1 MMADILVTC
10 GHLQRHIARYQPEIG
25 AAGLSVW
32 VPSLTGQQFSGAQ
45 MAEMLSQCRV
55 VIAGDD
61 PLGQAE
67 LEAGRKGHLHGVVRW
82 GIGTDNVD
90 KPTATQ
96 LGLLVYNTPGMFN
109 NEVADLAL
117 AHLLCLMRH
126 VHKMDR
132 DVRAGLWTRYE
143 GTSLL
148 GKVLGVVG
156 LGGIGREVARRARAC
171 GMQVIGSDVVDV
183 GQAALDEAGA
193 IQVSFAQVLAESDV
207 IVMAC
212 NLTAE
217 NRHMLNAQTFAA
229 MKRGVIVINVARGP
243 IIDETALIAAL
254 ESGHVAA
261 AGLDVF
267 EIEPLPANS
276 ALRKFDNCLFGT
288 HSGSST
294 AEGVQRTN
302 RASVDIAL
310 AMLGRNPEHLATCN
324 RVA

>member
-1 MMADILVTC
+1 MKADILVTC
-10 GHLQRHIARYQPEIG
+10 GHLQRHIAKYQPEIE
-25 AAGLSVW
+25 AAGFSVW
-32 VPSLTGQQFSGAQ
+32 VPPLIGQQFSAAQ
-45 MAEMLSQCRV
+45 MSEMLAQCKV

-61 PLGQAE
+61 PLGRAE
-67 LEAGRKGHLHGVVRW
+67 LEAGRMGHLHGVVRW

-90 KPTATQ
+90 KSTATR
-96 LGLLVYNTPGMFN
+96 LGLPVYNTPGMFN

-117 AHLLCLMRH
+117 AHLLCLVRH

-132 DVRAGLWTRYE
+132 DVRAGLWTRHE
-143 GTSLL
+143 GTSLS
-148 GKVLGVVG
+148 GKVLGIVG

-171 GMQVIGSDVVDV
+171 GMRVIGSDVVSV
-183 GQAALDEAGA
+183 APAALEEVGA
-193 IQVSFAQVLAESDV
+193 TQVNFAQVLAQSDV

-217 NRHMLNAQTFAA
+217 NRHMLNARTFAA

-254 ESGHVAA
+254 ETGHVAA

-267 EIEPLPANS
+267 EIEPLPAMS
-276 ALRKFDNCLFGT
+276 ALRTFENCLFGT